1 MEKKKYGREFFLK
14 VELCYEQGLQQS
26 RSAVSLLCW
35 LVMLQPVKIVKDVFG
50 EIKRF
55 EMWGLF
61 TPLWICYI
69 HLIFLEKELT
79 WRLLRILNLV
89 YLSGS
94 DD

>member
-55 EMWGLF
+55 EM
-61 TPLWICYI
+61 
-69 HLIFLEKELT
+69 
-79 WRLLRILNLV
+79 
-89 YLSGS
+89 
-94 DD
+94 